1 LAAAGFVC
9 GMKMNWKLPV
19 FLAISALFSSLFGS
33 DAQSL
38 DTIRTDTGTNAPPT
52 LAELMTTN
60 DVVTNTVGI
69 VLLKISSGFW
79 AGKYEVTQ
87 SAYQK
92 VMDNNPSTFKGGD
105 NPVDSV
111 SWDDATA
118 FCSKLTEKEKSL
130 RQLPTGYSYSLPT
143 ETQWE
148 SLVGDASLDD
158 AIMSLNGNF
167 RSSTASVGSLK
178 PNSLGLYDTR
188 GNVMEWCLDSHD
200 PAYHVLRG
208 GAWNTSI
215 EPNSRIVFRWYGKSD
230 EATNTFGFRVVLEQG
245 Q

>member
-1 LAAAGFVC
+1 
-9 GMKMNWKLPV
+9 MKMNWKLPA
-19 FLAISALFSSLFGS
+19 FWAIAALLSSLFSS

-38 DTIRTDTGTNAPPT
+38 DTTTTDTDTNAPT

-60 DVVTNTVGI
+60 NVVTNTVGI
-69 VLLKISSGFW
+69 VLVKISSGFW
-79 AGKYEVTQ
+79 AGKYEATQ

-92 VMDNNPSTFKGGD
+92 VMDANPSAFKGGG

-118 FCSKLTEKEKSL
+118 FCSKLTEKEN
-130 RQLPTGYSYSLPT
+130 RAHELPPGYSYSLPT
-143 ETQWE
+143 EAQWE
-148 SLVGDASLDD
+148 SLAADASLDD
-158 AIMSLNGNF
+158 AVMSLNGNF
-167 RSSTASVGSLK
+167 RSSPAPVGSLK

-188 GNVMEWCLDSHD
+188 GNVMEWCQDSHD

-215 EPNSRIVFRWYGKSD
+215 EPNSRIAFRWYGKSD